1 MRGPPPPLPSQARA
15 GPWRGPDSVVI
26 LAVVALAGAVLCYG
40 VAGDRLSVG
49 ARAGGPALRSRTWWT
64 GTGLQAGAFLL
75 ALVARR
81 ELPLLVVQSAIVAA
95 LAVTAVLQGLTGTR
109 RWGRGEALAVLG
121 TIAGLALL
129 SAATLPGP
137 ADVRGVAV
145 LGWLTAGLLVAAVG
159 VLLRPTT
166 WAAGALAGIGFSV
179 GAVGARVLVSDLPA
193 RWWQV
198 WDVPGSTWLAGVLTA
213 GGLLLGQLHLTRGLA
228 GAPAVPVLAVM
239 YVVSTVVPAAIGHWL
254 LAEGVR
260 PGWGVPA
267 VAGCALA
274 LVAAVRL
281 LGAGR
286 EPAPAP
292 G

>member
-1 MRGPPPPLPSQARA
+1 M
-15 GPWRGPDSVVI
+15 I

-49 ARAGGPALRSRTWWT
+49 AQAAGPTLRSRAWWT

-95 LAVTAVLQGLTGTR
+95 LAVPAVLQRLTGTR
-109 RWGRGEALAVLG
+109 RWGRGEVLAVVG

-129 SAATLPGP
+129 SAATLTGP
-137 ADVRGVAV
+137 AVVRGGAV
-145 LGWLTAGLLVAAVG
+145 LGWLAAGLLVAVVG
-159 VLLRPTT
+159 VLLPPST
-166 WAAGALAGIGFSV
+166 WVAGTLAGIAFSV
-179 GAVGARVLVSDLPA
+179 GAVGARVLVSELPT

-198 WDVPGSTWLAGVLTA
+198 WELPASSWLAGALTA
-213 GGLLLGQLHLTRGLA
+213 GGLLLGQLHLTRGLT
-228 GAPAVPVLAVM
+228 GAPAVPVLAIM
-239 YVVSTVVPAAIGHWL
+239 YVVSTIAPAAVGHWL

-260 PGWGVPA
+260 PGWGIPA

-281 LGAGR
+281 LGTGR
-286 EPAPAP
+286 EQAAPAS

>member
-1 MRGPPPPLPSQARA
+1 M
-15 GPWRGPDSVVI
+15 I

-49 ARAGGPALRSRTWWT
+49 AQGAGPALRSRAWWT

-95 LAVTAVLQGLTGTR
+95 LAVTAVLQRITGTR
-109 RWGRGEALAVLG
+109 RWGLGEAVAVAG
-121 TIAGLALL
+121 TIVGLALL

-137 ADVRGVAV
+137 AVVRGGAV
-145 LGWLTAGLLVAAVG
+145 LGWLAAGLVVAAAG
-159 VLLRPTT
+159 VLAPPGT
-166 WAAGALAGIGFSV
+166 WVAGTLAGVGFSV

-198 WDVPGSTWLAGVLTA
+198 WDLPAVTWLAGALTA

-228 GAPAVPVLAVM
+228 GSPPVPVLAVM
-239 YVVSTVVPAAIGHWL
+239 YVVSTIVPAALGHWL

-260 PGWGVPA
+260 PGWGIAAVVGCA
-267 VAGCALA
+267 VALG
-274 LVAAVRL
+274 AAVQL
-281 LGAGR
+281 LARRTRATGTRPGVSPGAPR
-286 EPAPAP
+286 A
-292 G
+292 